1 MQKQIAHSKTIQ
13 KWILEKQGVM
23 VLAGFNW
30 FTTGVVVGFCV
41 QNNMS
46 VIHLDLQLQ
55 E

>member
-1 MQKQIAHSKTIQ
+1 
-13 KWILEKQGVM
+13 M

-30 FTTGVVVGFCV
+30 FMIGVVVGFSV

-46 VIHLDLQLQ
+46 VIHPDLQLQ